1 MSTSH
6 PIQAIKQALI
16 TKQPILWIF
25 LVSTIMFTS
34 GVGYTASP
42 VTHNAMPSFH
52 LAIVAMHHAAIYG
65 QEGDVA
71 EVSRFATEA
80 FFSAHEALL
89 RIADEPTY
97 KGEAK
102 TLLKESIK
110 SLQKVI
116 AIANTGG
123 TADLIQA
130 HVILAL
136 DYAETA
142 KTWYELQ
149 S

>member
-1 MSTSH
+1 
-6 PIQAIKQALI
+6 
-16 TKQPILWIF
+16 
-25 LVSTIMFTS
+25 
-34 GVGYTASP
+34 
-42 VTHNAMPSFH
+42 MPSLH
-52 LAIVAMHHAAIYG
+52 LAIVAMQHAAIYG
-65 QEGDVA
+65 QGGDVA

-80 FFSAHEALL
+80 LFSAHEAIL
-89 RIADEPTY
+89 RISDKPAYT
-97 KGEAK
+97 GEAK
-102 TLLKESIK
+102 TFLKELIK

-116 AIANTGG
+116 AIAHTGG

-142 KTWYELQ
+142 KICYELQ